1 MAQADTLST
10 GASHA
15 GINPRST
22 VSLGQVIYTQG
33 HGRICTRPSLF
44 NRHTHDR
51 VFAHTTAANNR
62 GKLWKPVTVFK
73 SAVMG
78 VLFKVLRNR
87 VKVWQR
93 SRFELVQSPTGW
105 GPAVLLQP
113 SPPHRWGGGGG
124 QERITHTHATTAWK
138 LMVVFVHVPKRNI
151 LFIRCV
157 TGTHSYFFTGD
168 LGLKSCFCVKI
179 KAVIK

>member
-105 GPAVLLQP
+105 GPAVLLHP

-124 QERITHTHATTAWK
+124 QERITHTRYYNMEANGSVCAWK
-138 LMVVFVHVPKRNI
+138 CPKEEHLVYKVCNRYTQ
-151 LFIRCV
+151 LF
-157 TGTHSYFFTGD
+157 F
-168 LGLKSCFCVKI
+168 
-179 KAVIK
+179 

>member
-124 QERITHTHATTAWK
+124 QERITHTRYYSMEANGGVCACPKEEHLVYKVCNRYTQLFFYWWFGAEK
-138 LMVVFVHVPKRNI
+138 LFLCQN
-151 LFIRCV
+151 
-157 TGTHSYFFTGD
+157 
-168 LGLKSCFCVKI
+168 KSSN
-179 KAVIK
+179 